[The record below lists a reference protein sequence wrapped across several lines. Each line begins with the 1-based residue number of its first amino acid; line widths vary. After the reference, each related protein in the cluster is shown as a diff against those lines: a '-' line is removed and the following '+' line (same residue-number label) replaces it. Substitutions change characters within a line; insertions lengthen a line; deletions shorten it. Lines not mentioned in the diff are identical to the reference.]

1 MKDIKI
7 KVCGMRD
14 SQNIYDLASLNPDYI
29 GFIFF
34 EKSKRDASNSLL
46 TEDLARLDN
55 TIKKVGVF
63 VNATREQIQ
72 NQISKYKL
80 DLVQLHGSESP
91 ELCNDIKD
99 LDVKVI
105 KAFSVDSEFDFK
117 STFPYKKTCDYFLF
131 DTKGK
136 EAGGNGVVF
145 DWSIL
150 NKYDNEIPFFLSG
163 GLDEKNINEINKL
176 NHLNIH
182 AVDVNSKFEIEPA
195 LKDIELLKNSV
206 FKTIR

>member
-72 NQISKYKL
+72 NQISKYSL

-91 ELCNDIKD
+91 ELCNDIKSR
-99 LDVKVI
+99 I
-105 KAFSVDSEFDFK
+105 
-117 STFPYKKTCDYFLF
+117 
-131 DTKGK
+131 
-136 EAGGNGVVF
+136 
-145 DWSIL
+145 
-150 NKYDNEIPFFLSG
+150 
-163 GLDEKNINEINKL
+163 
-176 NHLNIH
+176 
-182 AVDVNSKFEIEPA
+182 
-195 LKDIELLKNSV
+195 
-206 FKTIR
+206 